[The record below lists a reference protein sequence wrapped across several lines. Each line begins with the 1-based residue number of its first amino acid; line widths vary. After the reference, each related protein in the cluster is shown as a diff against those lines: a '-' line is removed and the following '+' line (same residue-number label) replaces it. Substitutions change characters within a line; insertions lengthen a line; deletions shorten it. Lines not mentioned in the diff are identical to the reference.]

1 LENSSDGNIINYKEK
16 LGLINDMRDPS
27 LSNICCFQCPKHAQV
42 LTSSLK
48 IRSPETVRT
57 EGSNNNNGVCF
68 PKNLSYPAALSFAQ
82 NYNGKQALKVEQ
94 FQFN

>member
-1 LENSSDGNIINYKEK
+1 MIWETHPFQKYVVSSVPN
-16 LGLINDMRDPS
+16 M
-27 LSNICCFQCPKHAQV
+27 PKV
-42 LTSSLK
+42 LTLSLK

-82 NYNGKQALKVEQ
+82 NYIWKQALKVEQ
-94 FQFN
+94 FQFT